1 MPLLSGWQRPL
12 VQSLKFRYLV
22 IPPILLSILTAVV
35 LFVYSDPNVALLYSQ
50 CHAHARLPG
59 LSRVPLI
66 GTPAC
71 FLVSFFQ
78 HAVAAKR
85 AASVMSV
92 VLSFVSGLLT
102 VYTVE
107 GARVCNRPN
116 VLIAY
121 PTGPLLVFNLVGGAM
136 VWQLLITPAFF
147 HRARRILTER
157 EKRRQAAEESQEGG
171 GETEHD
177 VLDPNFGKD
186 MRHLGNASERIAI
199 PIGVLLGFVAPSL
212 GMLVKGSPASV
223 GVWLFSPIYVSLIRK
238 AVRVLLR
245 LTRSQLRSLH
255 LESNKVSLAMV
266 YGAPVLC
273 SVLSQAVLLWNVI
286 ARKDDR
292 QEMTRSTMRFV
303 EVDITFVGLTVLY
316 WLFVEVGWRT
326 VGVMLLSSLVLG
338 PGAGVC
344 AGWIYRERWWFKA
357 LEGVRR
363 EAEEASGQVDEE
375 TPLLDGA

>member
-1 MPLLSGWQRPL
+1 MLSGWQRPP
-12 VQSLKFRYLV
+12 VQTLKFRYLI
-22 IPPILLSILTAVV
+22 IPPILLAILTAIV
-35 LFVYSDPNVALLYSQ
+35 LFVYSDPNVVMLYSQ
-50 CHAHARLPG
+50 CHARARLPG
-59 LSRVPLI
+59 LSKLPVI

-78 HAVAAKR
+78 HAVAASR
-85 AASVMSV
+85 AASIMSV

-121 PTGPLLVFNLVGGAM
+121 PTGPLLVFNLIGGAM
-136 VWQLLITPAFF
+136 VWELLITPAFF
-147 HRARRILTER
+147 HRARKILSER
-157 EKRRQAAEESQEGG
+157 ERKRVIAEEEEEAG
-171 GETEHD
+171 GEGPAEDED

-186 MRHLGNASERIAI
+186 MRHLGNDHERIAI
-199 PIGVLLGFVAPSL
+199 PIGVLLGFIAPSL
-212 GMLVKGSPASV
+212 GMLIKGSPGSV

-238 AVRVLLR
+238 AVRLLLR

-255 LESNKVSLAMV
+255 LESHKVSLAMV

-273 SVLSQAVLLWNVI
+273 SVLSQATLLWSLI
-286 ARKDDR
+286 SRRDDR
-292 QEMTRSTMRFV
+292 EEMTRSTTRFV

-316 WLFVEVGWRT
+316 WLFVEVGWKT
-326 VGVMLLSSLVLG
+326 PGVMVLSSLLLG

-344 AGWIYRERWWFKA
+344 TGWIYRERWWFKA

-363 EAEEASGQVDEE
+363 EAEDEARRADEE
-375 TPLLDGA
+375 TPLLA